1 MDTKVKSFKA
11 FFMTEA
17 ADTKQIKAKRAAQIE
32 AIKAFVGKI
41 DKRPNGII
49 QKFDASDAGVSG
61 WMRYYKDHTA
71 NGQFR
76 INGES
81 YTVSTEGNPLESK
94 EMVEFLNRIH
104 NGHIGII

>member
-1 MDTKVKSFKA
+1 MKSFKE
-11 FFMTEA
+11 FFLPEA
-17 ADTKQIKAKRAAQIE
+17 IDMKAVKAKRAAQIE

-41 DKRPNGII
+41 DKKPNGII
-49 QKFDASDAGVSG
+49 QKFSSDFVSG

-81 YTVSTEGNPLESK
+81 YTVQTQGNPLESK
-94 EMVEFLNRIH
+94 ELIELLNSIH